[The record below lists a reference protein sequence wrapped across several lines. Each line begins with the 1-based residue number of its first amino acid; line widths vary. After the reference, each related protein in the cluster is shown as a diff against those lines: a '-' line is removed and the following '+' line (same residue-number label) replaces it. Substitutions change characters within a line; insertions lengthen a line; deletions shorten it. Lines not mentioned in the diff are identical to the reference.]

1 MFYFRLLV
9 TTKERMGSMNM
20 DVVSIQQELGTKV
33 HTGKVTSGGLYK
45 NLKCPAGLTDLE
57 WKKYQQ
63 TVHFTI
69 LMTFLLNFFYL
80 CNLY

>member
-9 TTKERMGSMNM
+9 TTKGRMGSMNM
-20 DVVSIQQELGTKV
+20 DVISIQQELGTKV
-33 HTGKVTSGGLYK
+33 HTGKVTSDGLYK
-45 NLKCPAGLTDLE
+45 KLKFPAGLTDLE

-80 CNLY
+80 YNLY